1 MLRCRLLPVQDM
13 DALMEDNS
21 CQKAKLRPRGRG
33 DNLGRSAG
41 DWQGRVPVSSLK
53 AERTGAGGRA
63 QGMLESEGLN
73 FVLAVDKMLVRLY
86 RSVVKIQI

>member
-1 MLRCRLLPVQDM
+1 
-13 DALMEDNS
+13 MEDNS
-21 CQKAKLRPRGRG
+21 CQRAKLRPWGRG

-41 DWQGRVPVSSLK
+41 DWQGRPDGVPASSLK

-73 FVLAVDKMLVRLY
+73 FVLAVDKMLVRLHE
-86 RSVVKIQI
+86 SVVKIQI